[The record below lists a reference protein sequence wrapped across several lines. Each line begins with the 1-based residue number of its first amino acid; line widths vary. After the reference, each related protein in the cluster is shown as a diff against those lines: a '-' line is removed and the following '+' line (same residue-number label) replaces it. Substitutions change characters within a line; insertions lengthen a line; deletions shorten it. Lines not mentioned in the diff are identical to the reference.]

1 MQWSLVSPTKF
12 AFAINAVKSHYIAK
26 ENAEKISGPELTSLV
41 TRVSAYSRS
50 HVFIAR
56 ELTKKLQCGL
66 RLFRFQVPYM
76 KSMKICFQE

>member
-50 HVFIAR
+50 HVFITR

-76 KSMKICFQE
+76 KSMKICFH